1 MLAVGVCNL
10 PETYFLLIFL
20 GVYEVGCFW
29 EEGRINQLRDC
40 TLKVPHKVFFFHPRL
55 SATPSEISALPVRKG
70 VRHSLIYPLLH
81 P

>member
-29 EEGRINQLRDC
+29 KEGRINQLRDC
-40 TLKVPHKVFFFHPRL
+40 TLKVPHKVFSLIQGSLQHLPKYRPH
-55 SATPSEISALPVRKG
+55 PSEKASVIV
-70 VRHSLIYPLLH
+70 
-81 P
+81 